1 MEENE
6 NNEVERDVE
15 VLEFAIDS
23 EEIEELTNKLKT
35 LKENKQTFNFLIDE
49 EHELVFHYD
58 EGEEDDE

>member
-35 LKENKQTFNFLIDE
+35 LK
-49 EHELVFHYD
+49 
-58 EGEEDDE
+58 